1 MSLLDEV
8 RIVEAYERMLIREEL
23 DEIFKLKPEAAKE
36 AAKKKMKQISD
47 EIKKAIE
54 KHGED
59 SKVVQYLRAKK
70 KNMHQQLAHAM
81 GESVSEEEMDCPEG
95 QQWCPVQKKCVEP
108 GRVQA
113 RVGLGHGRASGKL
126 AEEECP
132 DGQVWDEAQEKCV
145 EPEEDLEMADEGLAI
160 PKGATVETIANF
172 LQKEFG
178 ISKARAMK
186 QAKEYKKKG
195 KEKGFHHFES
205 EELSEAQFKKK
216 YGGKNL
222 KYRFHYGMD
231 LSELINLVKHMA
243 FENITRKGLVADP
256 RNQTQYN
263 NIFTSVLGEVQ
274 MQLKMREEVA
284 IKEIKKILPEI
295 VTDALTFPEVK

>member
-54 KHGED
+54 KHGEE
-59 SKVVQYLRAKK
+59 SKVVLYLRAKK
-70 KNMHQQLAHAM
+70 QNMQKQLAHAM
-81 GESVSEEEMDCPEG
+81 GESISEEEMDCPEG

-126 AEEECP
+126 AEDECP

-145 EPEEDLEMADEGLAI
+145 EPGKELEMADEGLAI
-160 PKGATVETIANF
+160 PKGATIETIANF

-186 QAKEYKKKG
+186 QAKEYKEKG
-195 KEKGFHHFES
+195 KEKGFHRFES
-205 EELSEAQFKKK
+205 EEMSEAKMKKS
-216 YGGKNL
+216 YGGMKL
-222 KYRFHYGMD
+222 KSDIHYGMTLD
-231 LSELINLVKHMA
+231 GLIRLVQNTVFNELTRKSIPLDTQHYNRIFKTVMSELSQIFK
-243 FENITRKGLVADP
+243 
-256 RNQTQYN
+256 NQ
-263 NIFTSVLGEVQ
+263 EEDAR
-274 MQLKMREEVA
+274 LKIA
-284 IKEIKKILPEI
+284 KLLPEI
-295 VTDALTFPEVK
+295 ITDALTLERL